1 MGADTGTTGPVFV
14 VGLDGSDAARA
25 AARTAAAWAER
36 AAARLVLVRVRAPTP
51 PVATAA
57 LPGVQAAS
65 HAEVAAR
72 EDADA
77 REALERE
84 REDLGLSGAEVRVEV
99 GAASARLLAVA
110 GEEDANLVVVGT
122 HGQGAVR
129 AALLGSVV
137 TELLMDA
144 TVPVLAVPAGVDH
157 GATRS
162 VVCGVVDT
170 AESTLAATAAA
181 RVAALTGATL
191 VLVHVLGRGEQPAD
205 GERLLAEL
213 TAALE
218 PAGEVELV
226 VRTGRPAE
234 QLTAVADERGS
245 AVVAV
250 GSRGRGPARTLLL
263 GSTTREVLHTG
274 RHSLLATPPGTV
286 DHVLAEAQAD
296 ATG

>member
-1 MGADTGTTGPVFV
+1 VGVDTGTTGPAFV

-25 AARTAAAWAER
+25 AAQAAAAWAER
-36 AAARLVLVRVRAPTP
+36 ATARLVLVRVRAPTP

-57 LPGVQAAS
+57 LPGIRAPT
-65 HAEVAAR
+65 HADVAAQ

-77 REALERE
+77 REALERD
-84 REDLGLSGAEVRVEV
+84 REALGLGDVQVRVEV
-99 GAASARLLAVA
+99 GAAAGRLLAVA

-137 TELLMDA
+137 TEVLMDA
-144 TVPVLAVPAGVDH
+144 TLPVLAVPAAVDR

-181 RVAALTGATL
+181 SVAELTGATL
-191 VLVHVLGRGEQPAD
+191 VLVHVLQRGEQPHD
-205 GERLLAEL
+205 GERLLGEL

-218 PAGEVELV
+218 PSVEVEPLV
-226 VRTGRPAE
+226 RVGRPAE
-234 QLTAVADERGS
+234 QLTTVADERGS
-245 AVVAV
+245 AVIAV
-250 GSRGRGPARTLLL
+250 GSRGRGAARTLLL
-263 GSTTREVLHTG
+263 GSTTREVLATG
-274 RHSLLATPPGTV
+274 RHALLATPPGAV
-286 DHVLAEAQAD
+286 DHVLAEARSG